1 MKKLF
6 SMLVAAALVGTM
18 AMAAQAVPQVPADV
32 VIDHLSNPNAKLEYK
47 VKFSHKAHASLGTDE
62 AACKKCHHKWDGK
75 GEIGGCATKGCHA
88 DVTSFKATEKDPK
101 FLMTAF
107 HASSPTSCQGCH
119 KEMKKAGQKTGPT
132 ACAQCHTQ
140 K

>member
-1 MKKLF
+1 MKMFF

-32 VIDHLSNPNAKLEYK
+32 VIDHLKNPNAKLEYK

-75 GEIGGCATKGCHA
+75 AAIKSCAVDGCHA
-88 DVTSFKATEKDPK
+88 DVTSFKATDKDPK

-107 HASSPTSCQGCH
+107 HSNNPMSCQGCH
-119 KEMKKAGQKTGPT
+119 KDMKKAGQKTGPS